1 VARAASKSIDVARQI
16 FYSLLLV
23 GIGFVVGFAPTGR
36 LRPNGSALAQT
47 PAASLTTAS
56 SPAQSAAAPS
66 QPAAAPAAR
75 SLAAGPDFTEIAAHT
90 VDAVTN
96 ISSLEPSQ
104 RTASPFEGDPVFR
117 YLFGN
122 RDVFGDDRPSLS
134 LGSGVVVSPDGYVLT
149 NVHVLG
155 SLVRGTQVKV
165 ALSDKR
171 ELRAQIIGADPFTD
185 IALVKINARNLPTI
199 PWGDSGKLK
208 VAEWVL
214 AIGNP
219 YQLSQT
225 VTLGIV
231 SALRRSNIG
240 AAGYEDFIQTDA
252 AINPGNSGGALVN
265 ARGELVG
272 INTAIYSQSGGYQG
286 IGFAVPSNLARK
298 VMDDLI
304 RYGEVK
310 RGYLGYFE
318 TIPLTS
324 DLASQ
329 LGVDRTRGI
338 VVSRMER
345 TSAVYQAGLRPGD
358 VILAFN
364 NVALD
369 DGSQLQRL
377 IADARVGSIVTLRVL
392 RANRTVSIEVPVTQA
407 VNRRVSNSY

>member
-1 VARAASKSIDVARQI
+1 VARQI

-23 GIGFVVGFAPTGR
+23 GVGFVAGFAPTGR
-36 LRPNGSALAQT
+36 LRSGAPALAQT
-47 PAASLTTAS
+47 PAATATLAS
-56 SPAQSAAAPS
+56 NAA
-66 QPAAAPAAR
+66 QPAAAPAPR
-75 SLAAGPDFTEIAAHT
+75 TVPGPDFTEVAART

-96 ISSLEPSQ
+96 ISSLEPSRRQ
-104 RTASPFEGDPVFR
+104 ASPFENDPVFQ

-122 RDVFGDDRPSLS
+122 MDLESRPSLS
-134 LGSGVVVSPDGYVLT
+134 LGSGVVVSSDGYVLT

-155 SLVRGTQVKV
+155 SLARGTEVKV

-185 IALVKINARNLPTI
+185 IALVKINAHNLPTI
-199 PWGDSGKLK
+199 PWGDSSKLR

-298 VMDDLI
+298 VMDDLV

-318 TIPLTS
+318 TIPLTP
-324 DLASQ
+324 DLATQ
-329 LGVDRTRGI
+329 IGVDRTRGI

-358 VILAFN
+358 VILSFN
-364 NVALD
+364 TVALD
-369 DGSQLQRL
+369 DGGQLQRL
-377 IADARVGSIVTLRVL
+377 IADAKVGSIVTLHVL
-392 RANRTVSIEVPVTQA
+392 RGNKTVVIEVPVTQA
-407 VNRRVSNSY
+407 VSRRVTNSY

>member
-1 VARAASKSIDVARQI
+1 MARQI
-16 FYSLLLV
+16 LYSLLLV
-23 GIGFVVGFAPTGR
+23 GVGFVAGFAPAGR
-36 LRPNGSALAQT
+36 LRSGSPSLAQP
-47 PAASLTTAS
+47 PAATATLASTTA
-56 SPAQSAAAPS
+56 
-66 QPAAAPAAR
+66 QPATATPR
-75 SLAAGPDFTEIAAHT
+75 PLPSGPDFTEVAART

-96 ISSLEPSQ
+96 ISSLEPSHRQ
-104 RTASPFEGDPVFR
+104 ASPFESDPVFQ

-122 RDVFGDDRPSLS
+122 MDVFGDRGPSLS
-134 LGSGVVVSPDGYVLT
+134 LGSGVVVSADGYVLT

-155 SLVRGTQVKV
+155 SLARGTEVKV

-185 IALVKINARNLPTI
+185 IALVKITAHNLPTI
-199 PWGDSGKLK
+199 PWGDSSKLR

-318 TIPLTS
+318 TIPLTP
-324 DLASQ
+324 DLAVQ
-329 LGVDRTRGI
+329 IGVDRTRGI

-345 TSAVYQAGLRPGD
+345 TSAAYQAGLRPGD

-364 NVALD
+364 NVTLD
-369 DGSQLQRL
+369 DGGQLQRL
-377 IADARVGSIVTLRVL
+377 ISDARVGSIVTLRVL
-392 RANRTVSIEVPVTQA
+392 RGKSTVAIEVPVTQA
-407 VNRRVSNSY
+407 VSRRASTNY